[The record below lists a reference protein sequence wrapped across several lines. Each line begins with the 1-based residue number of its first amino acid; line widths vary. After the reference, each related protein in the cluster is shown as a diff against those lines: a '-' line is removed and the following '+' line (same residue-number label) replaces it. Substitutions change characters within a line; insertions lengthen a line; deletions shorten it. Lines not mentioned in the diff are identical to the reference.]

1 MSDVPLPPG
10 YVDPTDAAAVAE
22 VVAATVSTGGLDA
35 VSDLLARLPGTR
47 VTAEVRKGLLRPA
60 VSAAVW
66 LGTESCWSRTQPPTL
81 LHVVNGVVLHREEVE
96 PGEAPGLLARVVVDL
111 VRRTGAVG
119 DASAVLTAAR
129 DLASG

>member
-1 MSDVPLPPG
+1 V
-10 YVDPTDAAAVAE
+10 E
-22 VVAATVSTGGLDA
+22 
-35 VSDLLARLPGTR
+35 
-47 VTAEVRKGLLRPA
+47 
-60 VSAAVW
+60 
-66 LGTESCWSRTQPPTL
+66 
-81 LHVVNGVVLHREEVE
+81 LHREEVE